1 MVLSWRKLNLSLR
14 SWFLLLSLALIW
26 GASFYFIEI
35 GLVHLDPFWLVSIRL
50 LFGALPLGLWLL
62 IQQKA
67 LPMTFRFWSS
77 VMIMGVI
84 NNFLPFNFIA
94 FGQLFVTG
102 GMASIINANTAFM
115 GVIVSGIF
123 LSTEPATWNRL
134 VGVIIGVAG
143 VAIAIGVTPTLLTA
157 DTSNLFVGS
166 LAIVLATVAYAF
178 AGVWGKL
185 KLSEYSST
193 QSAVGMLICSSAVAV
208 LCSFLIS
215 GPPSLAIISYPLD
228 LIQVALGL
236 GVLGTALA
244 YPLYFR
250 ILEVA
255 GSSNL
260 MLVTIIVPVF
270 AIILDALMLN
280 QFVSRADLFGF
291 TLVAVGLLVMDGRLN
306 NYFFK
311 RN

>member
-1 MVLSWRKLNLSLR
+1 MQTLPSWSLIVL
-14 SWFLLLSLALIW
+14 A
-26 GASFYFIEI
+26 
-35 GLVHLDPFWLVSIRL
+35 
-50 LFGALPLGLWLL
+50 
-62 IQQKA
+62 
-67 LPMTFRFWSS
+67 
-77 VMIMGVI
+77 
-84 NNFLPFNFIA
+84 
-94 FGQLFVTG
+94 
-102 GMASIINANTAFM
+102 
-115 GVIVSGIF
+115 F
-123 LSTEPATWNRL
+123 LSNEPATWNRV

-143 VAIAIGVTPTLLTA
+143 VAIAIGVTPALLTA
-157 DTSNLFVGS
+157 DTSNLFFGS

-270 AIILDALMLN
+270 AIILDALMMLN
-280 QFVSRADLFGF
+280 QFVSKADLFGF
-291 TLVAVGLLVMDGRLN
+291 TLVAVGLLIMDGRLK
-306 NYFFK
+306 NYFFEK
-311 RN
+311 KLKVAGAANTDTQSNHPEPFQQNP

>member
-1 MVLSWRKLNLSLR
+1 MLSRY
-14 SWFLLLSLALIW
+14 WFLLLSLAFIW

-35 GLVHLDPFWLVSIRL
+35 GLVHLDPFWLVSTRL

-62 IQQKA
+62 TQQKA
-67 LPMTFRFWSS
+67 LPITFRFWSS

-102 GMASIINANTAFM
+102 GMASILNANTAFM

-123 LSTEPATWNRL
+123 LSTEPTTWNRV

-193 QSAVGMLICSSAVAV
+193 QNAVGMLICSSAVAV
-208 LCSFLIS
+208 FCSFLIS
-215 GPPSLAIISYPLD
+215 GAPSLAIINHPLD
-228 LIQVALGL
+228 LIQVVLGL
-236 GVLGTALA
+236 GVFGTALA
-244 YPLYFR
+244 YPLYFK

-255 GSSNL
+255 GPSNL

-291 TLVAVGLLVMDGRLN
+291 TLVAVGLFILDGRLN

-311 RN
+311 RD

>member
-1 MVLSWRKLNLSLR
+1 MSSRA
-14 SWFLLLSLALIW
+14 WFLLLSLAFIW

-35 GLVHLDPFWLVSIRL
+35 GLAHLDPFWLVSTRL
-50 LFGALPLGLWLL
+50 LFGALPLGLWFLT
-62 IQQKA
+62 QQKA

-115 GVIVSGIF
+115 GVIVSGMF
-123 LSTEPATWNRL
+123 LSSERATWNRL
-134 VGVIIGVAG
+134 IGVIIGVAG
-143 VAIAIGVTPTLLTA
+143 VAIAIGVTPSLLTA
-157 DTSNLFVGS
+157 DTSNSFLGS
-166 LAIVLATVAYAF
+166 LAIVLATISYAF

-193 QSAVGMLICSSAVAV
+193 QGAVGMLICSAAVSV
-208 LCSFLIS
+208 FCSFLIS
-215 GPPSLAIISYPLD
+215 GPPSLTIISYPLD
-228 LIQVALGL
+228 LIQVVFGL

-244 YPLYFR
+244 YPLYFK

-280 QFVSRADLFGF
+280 QFVTRADLFGF
-291 TLVAVGLLVMDGRLN
+291 TLVAVGLLIMDGRLKWSGQHGYSN
-306 NYFFK
+306 QDQSK
-311 RN
+311 